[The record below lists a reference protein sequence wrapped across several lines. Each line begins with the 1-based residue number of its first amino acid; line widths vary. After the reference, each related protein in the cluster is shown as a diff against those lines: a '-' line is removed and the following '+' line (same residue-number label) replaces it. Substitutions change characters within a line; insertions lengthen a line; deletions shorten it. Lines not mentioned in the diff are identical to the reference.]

1 MQLPQSIWQLFFLCV
16 WGGGDWWRGWGGGIN
31 MRLSAGHCG
40 VYHMRAWPQWSAQL
54 CSASIPAAAA
64 AAATQGEEPPLH
76 NQSAAKHHPHHH
88 HQSLS
93 CPLPRAKLPFKRT
106 QRSICRMTWA
116 DTTSHNVV
124 FILSPL
130 SLSLSRNEFISTQAQ
145 KIGDEAGA
153 PIGIQRGE
161 EDTIKKKR
169 AYRRKKSQIN
179 PSESPGGLFGDIFL
193 LSVSVFPSHWRGIA
207 VGYPSLPIQ
216 ELLSPPCVQMMTMAA
231 SVKFAANPRTQLP
244 RSIPPK

>member
-1 MQLPQSIWQLFFLCV
+1 MHTFCRSITQQQLLAQLNCTWIRLGRAFHAPSPGVLPTRWMAAPPDTSDNPIRTALTGYLTAWQCNYLKAYDSYFFCV
-16 WGGGDWWRGWGGGIN
+16 CGVGGIGGEVEGGGIN

-106 QRSICRMTWA
+106 QRSICRMT
-116 DTTSHNVV
+116 
-124 FILSPL
+124 
-130 SLSLSRNEFISTQAQ
+130 
-145 KIGDEAGA
+145 
-153 PIGIQRGE
+153 
-161 EDTIKKKR
+161 
-169 AYRRKKSQIN
+169 
-179 PSESPGGLFGDIFL
+179 
-193 LSVSVFPSHWRGIA
+193 
-207 VGYPSLPIQ
+207 
-216 ELLSPPCVQMMTMAA
+216 
-231 SVKFAANPRTQLP
+231 
-244 RSIPPK
+244 